1 MVNYLGGVYQ
11 VSQRRACE
19 VARIPVS
26 TFRYQSTQEPRT
38 ALRLRIREIAQARV
52 RYGYRKIRV
61 LLKREGWNV
70 GKKLV
75 YRLYCEE
82 GLALRYKPR
91 RRRCAA
97 ANRRERGK
105 VTAPNQAWSLDF
117 VADQLADGRRFRAL
131 TIVDVCTR
139 ESLAIEAGQSLK
151 AADVVRVLSRICL
164 KRATPK
170 TLFCDNGSEFTSQAM
185 DLWAYHAGVQIDFS
199 RPGKPTDNAYVESFN
214 GTLRSECLDAHW
226 FATLAEARQVIEAWR
241 QEYNESRPHR
251 ALGESDILTRLGQ
264 KGFGSYAIERMEQ
277 ARELIPDCKF
287 ELVISLEKVDGGSA
301 YDLMSLVRDYGG
313 SLVVGVQSFSGYLW
327 LTVLITGKK
336 CWGQA
341 RWTTANWKPNWK
353 RY

>member
-1 MVNYLGGVYQ
+1 MAVVEVCRQAGNYRADLLSVEEAVRGIGNRPCPAAQAASGRECEAEEIGGRAEFGQDNVAGCARKKIVKPSRRRPVVNYLGGVYR

-38 ALRLRIREIAQARV
+38 ALRLRIREIAQARI

-105 VTAPNQAWSLDF
+105 VTAPNQVVESGLRRGSASGRTKISSIDHRRCIHEGKSSHRSRAKLEGSRCGAGTEPNLLEASHSENAF
-117 VADQLADGRRFRAL
+117 LRQRIGVHQLKRWIYGRIMPECGSIFRG
-131 TIVDVCTR
+131 R
-139 ESLAIEAGQSLK
+139 ESRPITRMWNRSTARFDRSAWTPIG
-151 AADVVRVLSRICL
+151 SRRWRRR
-164 KRATPK
+164 K
-170 TLFCDNGSEFTSQAM
+170 
-185 DLWAYHAGVQIDFS
+185 QI
-199 RPGKPTDNAYVESFN
+199 
-214 GTLRSECLDAHW
+214 
-226 FATLAEARQVIEAWR
+226 IEAWR

-251 ALGESDILTRLGQ
+251 ALGERTPNEFTSTKTAGD
-264 KGFGSYAIERMEQ
+264 
-277 ARELIPDCKF
+277 
-287 ELVISLEKVDGGSA
+287 SLSE
-301 YDLMSLVRDYGG
+301 
-313 SLVVGVQSFSGYLW
+313 
-327 LTVLITGKK
+327 
-336 CWGQA
+336 
-341 RWTTANWKPNWK
+341 
-353 RY
+353 